1 MSLIWPKPLSSTPTP
16 LFFFSQNSK
25 QNVLMIEKNG
35 EGPFNHSD
43 HLLKIGKN

>member
-1 MSLIWPKPLSSTPTP
+1 MSLIWPKPLSSTSHRCY
-16 LFFFSQNSK
+16 FFTKFKTECINDK
-25 QNVLMIEKNG
+25 KENG